1 MARSSGGSKPC
12 SRSEALSRLRQA
24 EQFLEVARLV
34 VDEKAYPVA
43 AALTVLSGIAAA
55 DAACCARLGLM
66 HRGQSHHGAVAL
78 VKTVEPG
85 GPEMA
90 KLLKRLLDRKD
101 DVHYAPRVVSAVD
114 AKKMVEWAS
123 KLVDLAAVAVEA

>member
-1 MARSSGGSKPC
+1 MGRSGGGARPC
-12 SRSEALSRLRQA
+12 SHPEARSRLRQA
-24 EQFLEVARLV
+24 EQFLAVARLV
-34 VDEKAYPVA
+34 VDEEEYPVA
-43 AALTVLSGIAAA
+43 AALAVLSGIAAA
-55 DAACCARLGLM
+55 DAACCARLGRR
-66 HRGQSHHGAVAL
+66 HRGESHHGAVDL

-101 DVHYAPRVVSAVD
+101 DAHYAPRVVSAAD

-123 KLVDLAAVAVEA
+123 QLYVPAAVAVEA